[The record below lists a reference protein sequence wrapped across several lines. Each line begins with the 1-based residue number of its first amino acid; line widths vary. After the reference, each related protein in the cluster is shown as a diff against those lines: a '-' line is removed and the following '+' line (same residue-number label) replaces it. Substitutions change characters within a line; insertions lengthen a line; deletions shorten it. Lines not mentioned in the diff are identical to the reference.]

1 MATHGGQGPD
11 DRGPRRRRTSK
22 GAVLLAFL
30 LGVAL
35 TGLLTVVLL
44 GVGVATVSDA
54 EEALEATPSASPTP
68 TPTPGSG
75 DVATGDVPRAC
86 VESAEYNQVFTE
98 ALDDIAVGIRDQ
110 DARTVQEALDAV
122 QDATP
127 GSEAASQECLELAE
141 GGASGA
147 EDAEDTAD
155 TDDAD
160 DGADVEDDDAADPSP
175 EPSPTG
181 TSTP

>member
-1 MATHGGQGPD
+1 MATHGGQAPD
-11 DRGPRRRRTSK
+11 DRGRRRRRTSF

-44 GVGVATVSDA
+44 GVGIASVGGA
-54 EEALEATPSASPTP
+54 EEALEVSPSASPTP
-68 TPTPGSG
+68 TRTPGTADGAS
-75 DVATGDVPRAC
+75 GDVPRAC
-86 VESAEYNQVFTE
+86 VESAEYNQVFTD
-98 ALDDIAVGIRDQ
+98 ALDEIAVGIRDQ

-141 GGASGA
+141 GGESGTGTD
-147 EDAEDTAD
+147 DAAD
-155 TDDAD
+155 TDDSDGDAD
-160 DGADVEDDDAADPSP
+160 AEDDAGTDPSP
-175 EPSPTG
+175 EPSPT
-181 TSTP
+181 STPTP